1 MAGDDIM
8 CGINRENV
16 TSLHPNKAIFPSSLP
31 KWNACFICS
40 TFLCSTMFMSE
51 SSVLWLL
58 MQQSDFLPF
67 SRRNEQCLLQICCLK
82 SWVPPFFHS
91 KLEDWIIVAVD
102 IIFVLLLLVRKR
114 RRRSV
119 LITIPGIVGGNRL
132 TTISCGHQRTP
143 KITFE
148 IKYGTWKSY
157 NIQAL
162 RSKRM

>member
-1 MAGDDIM
+1 M
-8 CGINRENV
+8 
-16 TSLHPNKAIFPSSLP
+16 
-31 KWNACFICS
+31 
-40 TFLCSTMFMSE
+40 
-51 SSVLWLL
+51 
-58 MQQSDFLPF
+58 
-67 SRRNEQCLLQICCLK
+67 
-82 SWVPPFFHS
+82 PPFFHS

-102 IIFVLLLLVRKR
+102 IIFVLLLVRKRRRR

-148 IKYGTWKSY
+148 IKYVTWKSY